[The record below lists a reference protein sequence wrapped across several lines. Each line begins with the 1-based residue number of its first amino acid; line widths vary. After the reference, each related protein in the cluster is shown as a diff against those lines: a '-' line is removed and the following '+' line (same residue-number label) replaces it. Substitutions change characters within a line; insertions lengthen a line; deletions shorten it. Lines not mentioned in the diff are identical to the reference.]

1 MDIKRTVLL
10 VVFSLSL
17 LMLWE
22 NWNRYSNPP
31 LPPTADSS
39 AQAAAP
45 ASKDNALPQPSAP
58 APAAAAAPTGE
69 LPATAAT
76 AGAGESITL
85 TTDLLKLEISTLGGD
100 ITRVELL
107 KHEDSKETGNPVVL
121 LQKDINHTYVAQSGL
136 IGGDFPNHRS
146 SFTARDGVRTL
157 GSAETLQLVL
167 DSEQGG
173 VKVSKT
179 YTVRRG
185 EYDIGI
191 KHEIQNRSDA
201 PVTPSIYAQLV
212 RDDSKLGGDSYF
224 YTTFTGPAIY
234 TNTEKYRKVS
244 FEDIEKG
251 KSPAAARTAEG
262 WVAMVQ
268 HYFVSAFTPVSKGE
282 HELFTRKVGPRL
294 YAVGAIMPLGQIA
307 PNSSASHEGKFF
319 AGPQESVML
328 EKFATDFDL
337 VKDYGWLTLI
347 AKPIFWL
354 MTQLHA
360 LLGNWGWTIIFLTIL
375 IKLAFFPLS
384 AASYRSMAKMKLVT
398 PKMTA
403 IRERHQGDP
412 QKMNAAMMELYKT
425 EKINPLGGCLPILVQ
440 IPVFIALYWV
450 LLASVEM
457 RHAPWLGWIHDLS
470 APDTLFGTLPGLEM
484 PIGLLPIIMAVSMY
498 VQTKLNPTPPDPI
511 QAKVMMIMPLV
522 FSFMFFYFPSGLV
535 LYWVVNNILS
545 IAQQWVITKQSETA
559 KA

>member
-1 MDIKRTVLL
+1 
-10 VVFSLSL
+10 
-17 LMLWE
+17 
-22 NWNRYSNPP
+22 
-31 LPPTADSS
+31 
-39 AQAAAP
+39 
-45 ASKDNALPQPSAP
+45 
-58 APAAAAAPTGE
+58 
-69 LPATAAT
+69 
-76 AGAGESITL
+76 
-85 TTDLLKLEISTLGGD
+85 
-100 ITRVELL
+100 
-107 KHEDSKETGNPVVL
+107 
-121 LQKDINHTYVAQSGL
+121 
-136 IGGDFPNHRS
+136 
-146 SFTARDGVRTL
+146 
-157 GSAETLQLVL
+157 
-167 DSEQGG
+167 
-173 VKVSKT
+173 
-179 YTVRRG
+179 
-185 EYDIGI
+185 
-191 KHEIQNRSDA
+191 
-201 PVTPSIYAQLV
+201 
-212 RDDSKLGGDSYF
+212 
-224 YTTFTGPAIY
+224 
-234 TNTEKYRKVS
+234 
-244 FEDIEKG
+244 
-251 KSPAAARTAEG
+251 
-262 WVAMVQ
+262 
-268 HYFVSAFTPVSKGE
+268 
-282 HELFTRKVGPRL
+282 
-294 YAVGAIMPLGQIA
+294 MPLGQIA

-545 IAQQWVITKQSETA
+545 IAQQWVITKQSETS

>member
-31 LPPTADSS
+31 PPQAVDATSQTTA
-39 AQAAAP
+39 AQAKD
-45 ASKDNALPQPSAP
+45 ASLPQPSAAAPTP
-58 APAAAAAPTGE
+58 ASAPTGE
-69 LPATAAT
+69 LPATSPPAT
-76 AGAGESITL
+76 IGEAITL
-85 TTDLLKLEISTLGGD
+85 TTDLLKVEISTLGGD

-107 KHEDSKETGNPVVL
+107 KHQDSKETGNPVVL
-121 LQKDINHTYVAQSGL
+121 LQKNINHTYVAQSGV

-146 SFTARDGVRTL
+146 LFVARDGMRTL
-157 GSAETLQLVL
+157 SSGDSLQLQL
-167 DSEQGG
+167 DGEQGG
-173 VKVSKT
+173 VKVTKT
-179 YTVRRG
+179 YTLKRG

-191 KHEIQNRSDA
+191 KHELANRSSN
-201 PVTPSIYAQLV
+201 VITPSIYAQLV

-224 YTTFTGPAIY
+224 YSTFTGPALY
-234 TNTEKYRKVS
+234 TSAEKYRKVS

-251 KSPAAARTAEG
+251 KNPVAARTPEG

-268 HYFVSAFTPVSKGE
+268 HYFVSAFAPLSKGD
-282 HELFTRKVGPRL
+282 HEFFTRKVGPRL
-294 YAVGAIMPLGQIA
+294 YAVGAIMPMGQVA
-307 PNSSASHEGKFF
+307 PNSSATHEGKFY
-319 AGPQESVML
+319 AGPQESLML

-354 MTQLHA
+354 MTQLHS

-425 EKINPLGGCLPILVQ
+425 EKINPLGGCLPIVVQ

-470 APDTLFGTLPGLEM
+470 APDTLFGTLPGLDM

-498 VQTKLNPTPPDPI
+498 VQTKLNPTPPDPV

-545 IAQQWVITKQSETA
+545 IAQQWVITKQSEA
-559 KA
+559 GKA

>member
-31 LPPTADSS
+31 LPPSADSN

-45 ASKDNALPQPSAP
+45 ANKDTALPQPSAAAP
-58 APAAAAAPTGE
+58 APAIGGE
-69 LPATAAT
+69 VPATAAS
-76 AGAGESITL
+76 AGAGDAITL
-85 TTDLLKLEISTLGGD
+85 TTDLLKLEISTVGGD

-146 SFTARDGVRTL
+146 TFTARDGVRTL
-157 GSAETLQLVL
+157 GSGDTLQLVL

-173 VKVSKT
+173 VKVTKT
-179 YTVRRG
+179 YTLRRG
-185 EYDIGI
+185 EYEVGI
-191 KHEIQNRSDA
+191 KHDIQNRSGN
-201 PVTPSIYAQLV
+201 PITPSVYAQLV

-234 TNTEKYRKVS
+234 TNAEKYRKVS

-251 KSPAAARTAEG
+251 KNPVAARTAEG

-294 YAVGAIMPLGQIA
+294 YAVGTIMPLGQIA
-307 PNSSASHEGKFF
+307 PNSSASHDGKFF

-360 LLGNWGWTIIFLTIL
+360 LLSNWGWTIIFLTIL

-425 EKINPLGGCLPILVQ
+425 EKINPLGGCLPIVVQ

-470 APDTLFGTLPGLEM
+470 APDTLFGTLPGLNM

-545 IAQQWVITKQSETA
+545 IAQQWVITRQSETR